1 MKLSSS
7 TVHCFKL
14 RKLKIVRCRKATVFA
29 QNEYDEVFEKQDR
42 GRSPA
47 RGKEHLWFFSEVML
61 SCHETY
67 VLTYL

>member
-14 RKLKIVRCRKATVFA
+14 MKLKILRCIKTIGFP
-29 QNEYDEVFEKQDR
+29 QNEYDEVFEKQGR